1 MYEFCQR
8 RRKLEQ
14 EGMQRVVEVIDQK
27 KSDRQKRV
35 DEARAAR
42 RRAKEES

>member
-1 MYEFCQR
+1 
-8 RRKLEQ
+8 
-14 EGMQRVVEVIDQK
+14 MQRVVEVIDQK

-42 RRAKEES
+42 RRAKEGN